1 MMVTQLFWH
10 NELSKKLQS
19 LYEKYIQYLQPCIP
33 SSRSQP
39 LLYTC
44 MLPWVKAL
52 PNAAAHFLFFLIDIF
67 NMEISAAID
76 LVLLQEE

>member
-1 MMVTQLFWH
+1 
-10 NELSKKLQS
+10 
-19 LYEKYIQYLQPCIP
+19 
-33 SSRSQP
+33 
-39 LLYTC
+39 